1 MAKFDIY
8 EAVTER
14 IIQQLQQGV
23 IPWQKPWTGTQHG
36 AISGTTG
43 KPYSLLNQMLLGN
56 PGEYYT
62 YSQVLSHGG
71 AVRKGEKSQIVV
83 FWKQVKVSDMQDD
96 ETQSPVDRLIPM
108 LRYYNV
114 FHIDQCDGLTPRFN
128 QPAEPTPIPAADE
141 IIDHYSQREH
151 IKIHHQLGDEAY
163 YSPSRDCILLPIY
176 FYSIRIEFADYVSL
190 GRSIFDCSVYTE
202 NQPVGF
208 YKDYMGSRFDASTN
222 AVFIGEVIEC
232 EIDSPDFGA
241 KFVFASDLPK
251 ESEQPEIPEE
261 TPPAPTRPS
270 HSGHHH
276 STPSVTPQKDET
288 VKLCAGNAELDPD
301 KPFALAGYGDG
312 QLHENDPITR
322 AQFAVLLYRSL
333 TDSSKA
339 ALTGAVSVFS
349 DVANDSWYHDAVSAF
364 ASVGVLNGCN
374 GLFCPNDNLTYGQF
388 LAVLTR
394 FVDAKTVPMPN
405 VAYSEHW
412 AYRNIMT
419 AVAYGWIQDAAS
431 VQPDRIITRSEVV
444 ALVNQIFSQS

>member
-163 YSPSRDCILLPIY
+163 YSPSRDCIVLPLVEQFRSMGE
-176 FYSIRIEFADYVSL
+176 FYSTAFH
-190 GRSIFDCSVYTE
+190 
-202 NQPVGF
+202 
-208 YKDYMGSRFDASTN
+208 
-222 AVFIGEVIEC
+222 
-232 EIDSPDFGA
+232 EI
-241 KFVFASDLPK
+241 
-251 ESEQPEIPEE
+251 
-261 TPPAPTRPS
+261 T
-270 HSGHHH
+270 H
-276 STPSVTPQKDET
+276 STGHRTRLNRLKAT
-288 VKLCAGNAELDPD
+288 AHFGNAEYS
-301 KPFALAGYGDG
+301 K
-312 QLHENDPITR
+312 EE
-322 AQFAVLLYRSL
+322 L
-333 TDSSKA
+333 TAEIGAA
-339 ALTGAVSVFS
+339 ALLNYAGIETKGTFRNNAAYIQSWLTVLK
-349 DVANDSWYHDAVSAF
+349 NDKRMV
-364 ASVGVLNGCN
+364 V
-374 GLFCPNDNLTYGQF
+374 
-388 LAVLTR
+388 
-394 FVDAKTVPMPN
+394 
-405 VAYSEHW
+405 
-412 AYRNIMT
+412 
-419 AVAYGWIQDAAS
+419 AAS
-431 VQPDRIITRSEVV
+431 GTAAKAVDYI
-444 ALVNQIFSQS
+444 LG

>member
-151 IKIHHQLGDEAY
+151 NRHRFRQFLRHRVSCPQRNPEVHVERIHYPIE
-163 YSPSRDCILLPIY
+163 ILHRQRL
-176 FYSIRIEFADYVSL
+176 V
-190 GRSIFDCSVYTE
+190 
-202 NQPVGF
+202 Q
-208 YKDYMGSRFDASTN
+208 
-222 AVFIGEVIEC
+222 
-232 EIDSPDFGA
+232 
-241 KFVFASDLPK
+241 
-251 ESEQPEIPEE
+251 
-261 TPPAPTRPS
+261 
-270 HSGHHH
+270 
-276 STPSVTPQKDET
+276 
-288 VKLCAGNAELDPD
+288 
-301 KPFALAGYGDG
+301 
-312 QLHENDPITR
+312 
-322 AQFAVLLYRSL
+322 AQ
-333 TDSSKA
+333 
-339 ALTGAVSVFS
+339 
-349 DVANDSWYHDAVSAF
+349 HDA
-364 ASVGVLNGCN
+364 C
-374 GLFCPNDNLTYGQF
+374 
-388 LAVLTR
+388 
-394 FVDAKTVPMPN
+394 FVDLLLSDDGGIALHIRCGRINGRETHQQKRKKRDHKQGQQDDNSPPN
-405 VAYSEHW
+405 E
-412 AYRNIMT
+412 I
-419 AVAYGWIQDAAS
+419 AS
-431 VQPDRIITRSEVV
+431 GPLCHKITSK
-444 ALVNQIFSQS
+444 S